1 MFAKFEGLEDEK
13 RERILKAAMK
23 EFSDKGYEKASTN
36 EIVREA
42 GIAKGLLFHY
52 FKSKKQLFFY
62 LYDYCVGQVTRNIY
76 ANAAMEERD
85 FFQRLRVGQ
94 QTKMALLLRYPEMFK
109 FMQAAY
115 MEESHAIRLD
125 MEKMNRDFI
134 SQASGKF
141 FLDIDTTKFREGLDV
156 QAAINI
162 VLWSMEG
169 FTNQY
174 LLRMKQA
181 GEAFDFKKALGDVD
195 KYFELFRDSFYK

>member
-23 EFSDKGYEKASTN
+23 EFSEKGYDAASTN
-36 EIVREA
+36 EIVRDA

-62 LYDYCVGQVTRNIY
+62 LYDYCIERVTGEIY
-76 ANAAMEERD
+76 ASDATKQRD
-85 FFQRLRVGQ
+85 FFERLRIGQ
-94 QTKMALLLRYPEMFK
+94 RTKMALLLRYPEMFK

-115 MEESHAIRLD
+115 MEESHAIRPD
-125 MEKMNRDFI
+125 MEKKNQDFVN
-134 SQASGKF
+134 QAAGRF
-141 FLDIDTTKFREGLDV
+141 FQDIDTTKFREGLDV

-181 GEAFDFKKALGDVD
+181 GEAFDFGKALGDVD
-195 KYFELFRDSFYK
+195 KYFGLFRESFYK

>member
-62 LYDYCVGQVTRNIY
+62 LYDYCVDQVTRNIY
-76 ANAAMEERD
+76 ASAAMEERD

-115 MEESHAIRLD
+115 MEESHAIRPD
-125 MEKMNRDFI
+125 MEKKNRDFI

-141 FLDIDTTKFREGLDV
+141 FHDIDTTKFREGLDV

-174 LLRMKQA
+174 LLRMKKA
-181 GEAFDFKKALGDVD
+181 GEAFDFEKALGEVD